1 MTQVRIDG
9 VAQQPAIDAPSNR
22 LSPERLRTMVESAH
36 LNFLIGAGTSS
47 PYFAALGNIEAA
59 LSEVA
64 DADATEEVKAL
75 VRASIQAYFFDK
87 VIAPN
92 TKIIERDGS
101 AEAVLRSYATFVR
114 TLNRILLRR
123 QSSLLSKQ
131 ANIFTTNVDMLFE
144 VAMEELGIDFSDG
157 FSGKIRP
164 KFDLGDFN
172 TLRFRMGSRYEHRF
186 EVPVFNLIKIHGSAA
201 WRQQERENRKT
212 DIYFD
217 HGLTLVREVE
227 HRLDSA
233 KQHLLPVLVD
243 PQPEGGAPT
252 IRLVS
257 ELMAD
262 ADQLLG
268 SLKRSGKEV
277 PASEGASFTPA
288 MAASVAEFS
297 RAYDKLGI
305 VNPDKRKFA
314 TTVMNE
320 TYYELIRRFA
330 NELEK
335 ENSVLFVHG
344 FSFRDEH
351 LRDLVLK
358 AARTNPTLQV
368 VVFCYSR
375 RGVDE
380 FARLLPDVEVKN
392 GNIQFVTPN
401 EADEDED
408 ERKIS
413 LDVLESDYFA
423 PIVRVNILEPDQRI
437 ELDIR
442 VNTAESFGD

>member
-1 MTQVRIDG
+1 MTPVRING
-9 VAQQPAIDAPSNR
+9 VAQQPVSDAQPHR
-22 LSPERLRTMVESAH
+22 LAPERLRTIVESAH

-47 PYFAALGNIEAA
+47 PYFAALGNIEDA
-59 LSEVA
+59 LAEVA
-64 DADATEEVKAL
+64 DADAPEHVKAL
-75 VRASIQAYFFDK
+75 VRASIQAYFFEN
-87 VIAPN
+87 VLAPN
-92 TKIIERDGS
+92 TKIIERDNS

-123 QSSLLSKQ
+123 HSTLLSKQ

-172 TLRFRMGSRYEHRF
+172 TLRFRMGSRYEQRF
-186 EVPVFNLIKIHGSAA
+186 EVPVFNLVKIHGSAA
-201 WRQQERENRKT
+201 WRQQERGDRKA

-227 HRLDSA
+227 ELLGKA
-233 KQHLLPVLVD
+233 KEHLLPVLVD
-243 PQPEGGAPT
+243 RQSEGEAAT
-252 IRLVS
+252 IRPITELVTAAQ
-257 ELMAD
+257 EWLAGLD
-262 ADQLLG
+262 LLDTKDG
-268 SLKRSGKEV
+268 TS
-277 PASEGASFTPA
+277 PAR
-288 MAASVAEFS
+288 AALQAFS
-297 RAYDKLGI
+297 DGYGKLGI

-314 TTVMNE
+314 TTVLNE

-330 NELEK
+330 NALEK

-351 LRDLVLK
+351 LRDLVLR

-368 VVFCYSR
+368 IVFCYSR
-375 RGVDE
+375 GGLKAYE
-380 FARLLPDVEVKN
+380 NLLPDAEVKN
-392 GNIQFVTPN
+392 GNIQFVVPG
-401 EADEDED
+401 EPDADEK
-408 ERKIS
+408 ERKIN
-413 LDVLESDYFA
+413 LDVLESDHFA
-423 PIVRVNILEPDQRI
+423 PVIRDKVPEPDQRI

-442 VNTAESFGD
+442 ASVQEPSSG